1 MTIERVG
8 QPDPISRYG
17 KTDKTSRARKGEKS
31 DAIEVSA
38 EARSKAEV
46 FNATELARS
55 APDIRW
61 ELVQRVKAKL
71 QDPNYLTREV
81 LEKVADGVIETLTGQ
96 GTAIED

>member
-8 QPDPISRYG
+8 QPDPVSRFG
-17 KTDKTSRARKGEKS
+17 KADKNARARKSGRS

-46 FNATELARS
+46 YNAAELAKG

-61 ELVQRVKAKL
+61 ELVQRAKERL
-71 QDPNYLTREV
+71 QDPNYMTRDV
-81 LEKVADGVIETLTGQ
+81 LEKVADRILGSFTGKEQ
-96 GTAIED
+96 TG